1 MVARR
6 GPAPKPG
13 AIRRNVT
20 HALGAHSLADEPGEG
35 RALPKS
41 LGIQTAGARRFWKTW
56 ASAPQTQHWAE
67 TDWAELEITVKLV
80 DTFYLGDA
88 KLAGEIRQR
97 VGRWGATT
105 EDRARL
111 RMSFDQQALE
121 EREEIKEPP
130 SGGVTSIDRYRQAFT
145 AS

>member
-1 MVARR
+1 MAARR
-6 GPAPKPG
+6 GPAPQPN
-13 AIRRNVT
+13 AVRRNTT
-20 HALGAHSLADEPGEG
+20 HALGTHPLSEEPGEG

-80 DTFYLGDA
+80 DAFYAGDVR
-88 KLAGEIRQR
+88 LAGEIRQR

-111 RMSFDQQALE
+111 RMGVEQQLSE
-121 EREEIKEPP
+121 ETKEPLQ
-130 SGGVTSIDRYRQAFT
+130 GVTSIDRYRQAFT

>member
-6 GPAPKPG
+6 GPAPKPN
-13 AIRRNVT
+13 AVRRNTT
-20 HALGAHSLADEPGEG
+20 HALGSHSLTEEAAEG
-35 RALPKS
+35 RMLPKS

-56 ASAPQTQHWAE
+56 SSAPQTQHWAE

-80 DTFYLGDA
+80 DAFFAGDT

-97 VGRWGATT
+97 VGKWGATT

-111 RMSFDQQALE
+111 RMSFEQQVRDGHE
-121 EREEIKEPP
+121 ETKEPP
-130 SGGVTSIDRYRQAFT
+130 SGVTSIDRYRQAFT
-145 AS
+145 AP